1 MSSEST
7 TKSLLQAHKDLQ
19 EELCSNKHNWDKQL
33 EIIRQ
38 MNQLSNELMCEEYP
52 HLKGQVCPL
61 CNKKFNGWGN
71 NPAPLEIDTNV
82 CDDCNQNIVI
92 PVRMGNKKLVKIVM
106 KKVSKNKK

>member
-19 EELCSNKHNWDKQL
+19 EELCSNKHNWDEQL

-52 HLKGQVCPL
+52 HL
-61 CNKKFNGWGN
+61 
-71 NPAPLEIDTNV
+71 
-82 CDDCNQNIVI
+82 I